1 MTKDERI
8 KELVDIASKGCEKRL
23 SNSQVA
29 MNLYEIDVKD
39 SVIEMMQDRRR
50 ILTSCVDV
58 DITIIF

>member
-29 MNLYEIDVKD
+29 MNLYEIDVKLAK
-39 SVIEMMQDRRR
+39 EYRTLMNW
-50 ILTSCVDV
+50 
-58 DITIIF
+58 